1 MIANIMTVNEMKDFI
16 GADSLGFIDINK
28 MREITDKSGIGVCDA
43 CFSGN
48 YPAPVPKENYVDK
61 FSKKI
66 SLEK

>member
-1 MIANIMTVNEMKDFI
+1 
-16 GADSLGFIDINK
+16 